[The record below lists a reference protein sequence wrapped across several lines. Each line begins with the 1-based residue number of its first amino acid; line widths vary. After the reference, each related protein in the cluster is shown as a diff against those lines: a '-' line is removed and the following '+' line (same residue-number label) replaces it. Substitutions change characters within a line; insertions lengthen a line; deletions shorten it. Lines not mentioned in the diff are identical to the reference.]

1 MKIKNGF
8 VLREIAGQAIVIAA
22 GEASR
27 DFHGM
32 IKLNATGKLVWQGA
46 AEGLT
51 AEEIARRLSAEYSVG
66 EDKALADVNCMI
78 DRMKKAGF
86 LCE

>member
-1 MKIKNGF
+1 M
-8 VLREIAGQAIVIAA
+8 IAT

-32 IKLNATGKLVWQGA
+32 IKLNVTGKLVWQGV

-66 EDKALADVNCMI
+66 EDKAIADVNCMI
-78 DRMKKAGF
+78 ERMEKAGF
-86 LCE
+86 LYE

>member
-1 MKIKNGF
+1 M
-8 VLREIAGQAIVIAA
+8 IAT

-32 IKLNATGKLVWQGA
+32 IKLNATGKLVWQGV

-66 EDKALADVNCMI
+66 EDKAIADVNCMI
-78 DRMKKAGF
+78 ERMEKAGF
-86 LCE
+86 LYE

>member
-1 MKIKNGF
+1 M
-8 VLREIAGQAIVIAA
+8 IAT

-32 IKLNATGKLVWQGA
+32 IKLNATGKLVWQGV

-66 EDKALADVNCMI
+66 EDKTIADINCMI
-78 DRMKKAGF
+78 ERMEKTGF
-86 LCE
+86 LYE